1 MTVLPNLW
9 FVLKIMFYSTVCTVG
24 ILLPI
29 MTVPITIFLFIRY
42 MKKLNKNKEGDSL

>member
-1 MTVLPNLW
+1 MTALPNLW

-29 MTVPITIFLFIRY
+29 TAVPIAIFLLIRY
-42 MKKLNKNKEGDSL
+42 IKKSNKNKEGDSL